1 MLVGQSDIFE
11 LKRIVSNLFDRT
23 FVVENQNNL
32 LIQGV
37 QKKLEVDKP

>member
-23 FVVENQNNL
+23 FVAENQNNL